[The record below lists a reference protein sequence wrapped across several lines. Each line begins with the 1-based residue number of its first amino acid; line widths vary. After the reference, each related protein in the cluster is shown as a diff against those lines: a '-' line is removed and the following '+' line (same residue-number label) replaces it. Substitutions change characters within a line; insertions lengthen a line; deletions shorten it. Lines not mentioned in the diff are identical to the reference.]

1 MKSFRVWP
9 DGRVDN
15 RLPFQVFDNVGYVP
29 VGGTD
34 MSYVQLDSDLVAD
47 ARRDGGV
54 VDADV
59 EHLTG
64 TKIRLVRPASQE
76 APTNE
81 PGRSQPRQAL
91 VLLPSKLAFQF
102 NLNGS
107 SREPQPAARYAND
120 RTALLV
126 VLEEGDV
133 LTAIPRAR
141 SLSELETSATIVISF
156 DGEKVVAEVR
166 NRVALAA

>member
-1 MKSFRVWP
+1 MNSFRVWP

-34 MSYVQLDSDLVAD
+34 MSYVQLDSDLIAD

-76 APTNE
+76 VPTNE
-81 PGRSQPRQAL
+81 PRQAL

-107 SREPQPAARYAND
+107 SREPQSAARYSND